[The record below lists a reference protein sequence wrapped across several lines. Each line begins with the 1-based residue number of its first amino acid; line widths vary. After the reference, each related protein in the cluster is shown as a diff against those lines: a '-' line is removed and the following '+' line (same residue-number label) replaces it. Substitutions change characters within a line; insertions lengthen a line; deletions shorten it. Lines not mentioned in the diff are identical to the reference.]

1 MQILSHLV
9 DVALSPELVDV
20 PLEVLPPE
28 NGLPREGA
36 HPLPLL
42 CDLLL
47 QQLEVLTRLV
57 ELLRGTL
64 LLPVHYETE
73 KYAEHSMEKSVKKT
87 EKKLNSVFVKI
98 VLVFSIFT

>member
-28 NGLPREGA
+28 NGLPRECA

-47 QQLEVLTRLV
+47 QQLEVLASLV
-57 ELLRGTL
+57 EFLRGTL
-64 LLPVHYETE
+64 LLPVDYEVGKIE
-73 KYAEHSMEKSVKKT
+73 NFKKSVNSKEKS
-87 EKKLNSVFVKI
+87 FVLKNGVENI
-98 VLVFSIFT
+98 